1 MSPSLNPYYNR
12 PRRVSE
18 IWKLNRNTGEVIA
31 LATEGLVR
39 FNPLASAIWLMLDGQ
54 NTITSII
61 ENITTAYPDNDILSI
76 DSDVMSF
83 VDYLVNHRLIV
94 LNWSPL

>member
-1 MSPSLNPYYNR
+1 
-12 PRRVSE
+12 
-18 IWKLNRNTGEVIA
+18 
-31 LATEGLVR
+31 
-39 FNPLASAIWLMLDGQ
+39 MLDGQ